1 MQPVLSPHI
10 NDATIRLLTRLGCEV
25 VVPASAACCGSLNLH
40 MGNRKQAREFAKANV
55 RAWIAEIDG
64 EGLDAI
70 LVNASGCGTTV
81 KDYVHLLQDSDH
93 AVAARAYP
101 RWRSI
106 SPNG

>member
-1 MQPVLSPHI
+1 
-10 NDATIRLLTRLGCEV
+10 
-25 VVPASAACCGSLNLH
+25 

-93 AVAARAYP
+93 AVAAARVSALALDITEWLMRMNPPDPPAPRRHHVAYHDACSCAT
-101 RWRSI
+101 RE
-106 SPNG
+106 GH

>member
-1 MQPVLSPHI
+1 M
-10 NDATIRLLTRLGCEV
+10 
-25 VVPASAACCGSLNLH
+25 
-40 MGNRKQAREFAKANV
+40 

>member
-1 MQPVLSPHI
+1 
-10 NDATIRLLTRLGCEV
+10 
-25 VVPASAACCGSLNLH
+25 

-81 KDYVHLLQDSDH
+81 KDYAHLLQDSDH
-93 AVAARAYP
+93 AVAAARVSALALDITEWLMRMNP
-101 RWRSI
+101 
-106 SPNG
+106 PDPPLPAAPGCLP